1 MPIPVTPS
9 LWRSSLAPQ
18 RTLVWVLVLGLVVLF
33 AVMRVIGTLG
43 PANLRWVL
51 PLGFV
56 LMAAAPW
63 ILLTKQGRRQIGL
76 RSASSLSHYAVG
88 MLGGVVAACA
98 CFLVGCVLF
107 GDGAD
112 HWFVSVAASYRAAM
126 DTSRL
131 SMTALY
137 LIFTLPALLFSPI
150 GEEIFFRG
158 VLQRTLEQRLTVK
171 ASTVIECAAFGLV
184 HLCHHGLALGAAGIV
199 IRPLSGVLWVALMF
213 LVAFMFAALRQRSGS
228 LFPAMASHAA
238 FNATMN
244 VAIFAF
250 LWN

>member
-1 MPIPVTPS
+1 M
-9 LWRSSLAPQ
+9 WRSSLAPQ
-18 RTLVWVLVLGLVVLF
+18 RALVLVLGLVVLF
-33 AVMRVIGTLG
+33 AVMRVVGTLG
-43 PANLRWVL
+43 PASVRWAL

-63 ILLTKQGRRQIGL
+63 LLLTNEGRRQIGL
-76 RSASSLSHYAVG
+76 RSSSSLSHYGVG
-88 MLGGVVAACA
+88 VLGGVAAACA
-98 CFLVGCVLF
+98 CFAVGSVLF

-112 HWFVSVAASYRAAM
+112 HWFISVAASYRATM

-137 LIFTLPALLFSPI
+137 LVFTLPALLFSPI

-158 VLQRTLEQRLTVK
+158 VLQRALEQRLSVN

-199 IRPLSGVLWVALMF
+199 IRPLSGALWVVLMF
-213 LVAFMFAALRQRSGS
+213 LVAFMFAALRKRSGS

-250 LWN
+250 LWK